1 MQMSDISNSISRRR
15 LLGSTF
21 HYAACLLL
29 VLIVLFPLSWVLFG
43 SFKSPSEIFA
53 YPPSILP
60 QQPTLQN
67 YSEVITRTG
76 LPVYMMNTTIVTVV
90 TVVLTLFFGSMAAY
104 GFSRWNF
111 RFKNVLLVT
120 LLIFQL
126 IPSAVNII
134 PFYLM
139 ASWADMLNSRI
150 TLIAIYSATQ
160 IPFVI
165 WIMKGIIDSIPRSLD
180 EAAIIDG
187 CSWAR
192 VFFSII
198 LPLSLPGLA
207 ASGFLVFLHSW
218 SEFVLPLVLAGSNDV
233 AVVSV
238 GIYRFFGMDTSAYNY
253 AFAASVLSSLPVL
266 IGYLFAQEFLVSGL
280 TKGSDK

>member
-1 MQMSDISNSISRRR
+1 MSDISNSISRRR

-126 IPSAVNII
+126 IPSSVNII